1 MDLMVLNILD
11 IVLSV
16 ESFLKRRSF
25 PMEKFFGENTQRA
38 YLMKE
43 EIVTSTYG
51 MEGRYPFLDK
61 NLIQEFLW
69 LHPDLK
75 NNNYKSVIH
84 NYLKLNNFF

>member
-1 MDLMVLNILD
+1 
-11 IVLSV
+11 
-16 ESFLKRRSF
+16 
-25 PMEKFFGENTQRA
+25 
-38 YLMKE
+38 MKE

-84 NYLKLNNFF
+84 NYLKLNNFSFEEEGIKQDLIAVIQMY